1 MKIALRQLEGNSPG
15 YYGLLAALA
24 AGDGAGLGLRSG
36 PWSTMATSSP
46 A

>member
-24 AGDGAGLGLRSG
+24 WWRRWVGPRSG
-36 PWSTMATSSP
+36 PWSTTATSSP